1 MAVKKVAQ
9 RFCIF
14 RGLYVVFNSEFKM
27 SWNLRFL
34 CLRHSEDL
42 KVAVSECGI
51 VFAASVKCLELRT
64 SPEFPS
70 QAESGCLY
78 GMTLSYRQNLQS
90 LQIPPPPC
98 SFFPLKWDENEDS
111 HFQRSPD

>member
-1 MAVKKVAQ
+1 MLSL
-9 RFCIF
+9 I
-14 RGLYVVFNSEFKM
+14 LSKM

-64 SPEFPS
+64 GPEFPS
-70 QAESGCLY
+70 KAESGCLY
-78 GMTLSYRQNLQS
+78 GMTLCSRQNLQS